1 MIGCLIGSTWEFTFH
16 FLGDEFA
23 YAVKQWP
30 LGLSG
35 WPKQL
40 SHSIWDGGL
49 FMFGIWLC
57 FLPISSLLHSLQV
70 LLVSKPDNLPVYIEF
85 INFT

>member
-35 WPKQL
+35 TAAY
-40 SHSIWDGGL
+40 
-49 FMFGIWLC
+49 LC
-57 FLPISSLLHSLQV
+57 FVYGYV
-70 LLVSKPDNLPVYIEF
+70 LNTYPSTPVY
-85 INFT
+85 TL